1 MLICL
6 TSLTQE
12 EDKIIL
18 NKETGI
24 ELTEIPLTTQRKP
37 SKHLRSDEDL
47 YDGHEEDGIFTT
59 QQLFSFAWQIARGMV
74 RPRSFFHTER
84 SSSVKVH
91 LTPKYF
97 IRLNKSL
104 HLFSTY
110 CAFLN

>member
-24 ELTEIPLTTQRKP
+24 ELTEIPLTTQRKA
-37 SKHLRSDEDL
+37 SKHLLSDEDL

-59 QQLFSFAWQIARGMV
+59 QQLFFLCLANSKRDGK
-74 RPRSFFHTER
+74 
-84 SSSVKVH
+84 VKILSYRAVK
-91 LTPKYF
+91 LG
-97 IRLNKSL
+97 
-104 HLFSTY
+104 
-110 CAFLN
+110 